1 VPFNFDGTVTSGQVN
16 FVDNGSAS
24 SLPDLRLVADLDNL
38 PVKYMTQDSLS
49 YKDITGYKRPG
60 GIDQRDAGAY
70 QSISDKNTVYK
81 IGTSSVDFPAEYAT
95 LLLWSLNDHFYANVL
110 NGETQTLQ
118 FKSGETHNPAAYFNF
133 NGTVGSVSANVNQS
147 FIYSG
152 QTPHNG
158 NWDEGATLVI
168 DGSTNGAQVRCGKN
182 SFNFTIKDLSLVV
195 SGNANNR
202 RLFYVS
208 PTHNRDYTIP
218 GYLAPEHTYTF
229 ENFMAR
235 MDDGLSS
242 IPYTLMMDQNYERIT
257 DEDLNILEKGTSKSI
272 HKNCLYVGAA
282 SSNGIGDRGSLCVYQ
297 HQYGTAASALFQ
309 TEGCTFIN
317 SWFSN
322 GRHSMVYGNL
332 KVDHAGLIYYASES
346 HPNQYGFQ
354 LGLHSPNTLGDYN
367 SQKPENATFKDCIF
381 NNGSNNSITPNTSQ
395 GRYDTW
401 VIEPID
407 SELDLYSSTILRE
420 EPWLEWEPR
429 LTNCSFRVPFN
440 FDGQYSPST
449 VVFDLEKQD
458 NIYKLR
464 KDSFG
469 LDYVTNASALPLY
482 DIAGVLRDSD
492 PNAGAYEGFYIPGVE
507 LAFGNVYIN
516 LYNQEDIGGE

>member
-1 VPFNFDGTVTSGQVN
+1 MKV
-16 FVDNGSAS
+16 
-24 SLPDLRLVADLDNL
+24 
-38 PVKYMTQDSLS
+38 
-49 YKDITGYKRPG
+49 
-60 GIDQRDAGAY
+60 
-70 QSISDKNTVYK
+70 
-81 IGTSSVDFPAEYAT
+81 
-95 LLLWSLNDHFYANVL
+95 LLLS
-110 NGETQTLQ
+110 
-118 FKSGETHNPAAYFNF
+118 
-133 NGTVGSVSANVNQS
+133 
-147 FIYSG
+147 
-152 QTPHNG
+152 
-158 NWDEGATLVI
+158 I
-168 DGSTNGAQVRCGKN
+168 DGLTNGAQVRCGKN

-297 HQYGTAASALFQ
+297 HQYGTAASAFFQ

-322 GRHSMVYGNL
+322 GRHSVVYDNL

-346 HPNQYGFQ
+346 HPNQYGYQ
-354 LGLHSPNTLGDYN
+354 LGLHSPNTFGAYN
-367 SQKPENATFKDCIF
+367 DQKPENATFKDCIF
-381 NNGSNNSITPNTSQ
+381 NNGANNSITPNTNQ

-440 FDGQYSPST
+440 FDGSVSAGT
-449 VVFDLEKQD
+449 VSFVDGSSGVNNYRLVGSED
-458 NIYKLR
+458 NFASGYVS
-464 KDSFG
+464 SFNLSG
-469 LDYVTNASALPLY
+469 LDLAGNDRGDSPY
-482 DIAGVLRDSD
+482 D
-492 PNAGAYEGFYIPGVE
+492 AGAFAITLQQVEDFLKSLGGPLVLQVGYRISNNRQIFIPV
-507 LAFGNVYIN
+507 
-516 LYNQEDIGGE
+516 IGGGE